1 MAQIYSYPQVEP
13 LSTDLLIGS
22 RIDTV
27 NDTQVTYNFSVNSIS
42 SLVNTDG
49 LTTTSVNVSSA
60 EIQQLHV
67 TDKVLVPAQG
77 ANLCINVIS
86 ASIYITGGTVYT
98 FGAPISIKINGVSM
112 GSIPQAQANSGT
124 ALVYKMEVPAG
135 IVAANKALVLTAA
148 GAGGTGTGTYRLSI
162 KYEVLQEGNTF

>member
-13 LSTDLLIGS
+13 INTDLLIGS

-60 EIQQLHV
+60 EIQQLHA
-67 TDKVLVPAQG
+67 TDKILVPAQG
-77 ANLCINVIS
+77 VNLGINVIS
-86 ASIYITGGTVYT
+86 ASIYVTGGTVYT
-98 FGAPISIKINGVSM
+98 FAAPITIAINGVTM
-112 GSIPQAQANSGT
+112 GSIPILQANSAT
-124 ALVYKMEVPAG
+124 ALVYKMQVPAG
-135 IVAANKALVLTAA
+135 LVASNYPLVLTAA
-148 GAGGTGTGTYRLSI
+148 GAGGAGTGTYRLSV